1 MGHACRL
8 LRTGTDC
15 ERPAYYA
22 ARPGGWRDWW
32 TLLHPPYTA
41 WHLSYAVI
49 GAALAPR
56 VQASRL
62 IATVLAFFLAV
73 GLAAHALDELRGR
86 PLRTRI
92 PSSALVAVVVVGLAG
107 ALALG
112 VVGVYRVGWTLI
124 PFMVAGPV
132 LVIAYNAELFG
143 GVMHTDFGF
152 AAAWGAFPVL
162 TGYVAQAGSLAV
174 APVLAAGGAFALSSA
189 QRRLSTPARNI
200 RRRAVRVE
208 GSITFGDGRI
218 VPITADG
225 LLRPL
230 ELALRA
236 SSWAIVL
243 LAAGYGRGPADL
255 TDRPG
260 RRGARRAER
269 VVRVGQLAVG
279 QRQAAAA
286 DASGQAVP
294 QVLERADPLVEVAAP
309 GRGQP
314 GPVPR
319 GGRPALGQR
328 VQGGL
333 DLGQRD
339 ADTLRGADER
349 HPAQHGPRIAPLV
362 AGRPAGGDQT
372 PGLVEVQRGDR
383 RAAARGQ
390 LADGDLPCCR
400 VNLCRCGRNLCRCRG
415 KLCHQSDLKVT

>member
-1 MGHACRL
+1 MPTPDDGEA
-8 LRTGTDC
+8 

-41 WHLSYAVI
+41 WHLSYSVI
-49 GAALAPR
+49 GASLAPR
-56 VQASRL
+56 VQTSRL

-92 PSSALVAVVVVGLAG
+92 PSPALVAVVVVGLAG

-112 VVGVYRVGWTLI
+112 VVGVYWVGWTLI

-143 GVMHTDFGF
+143 GALHTDFGF

-162 TGYVAQAGSLAV
+162 TGYVAQVGSLAV
-174 APVLAAGGAFALSSA
+174 APVLAATGAFALSAA

-236 SSWAIVL
+236 TSWAIVL
-243 LAAGYGRGPADL
+243 LAAAM
-255 TDRPG
+255 
-260 RRGARRAER
+260 A
-269 VVRVGQLAVG
+269 
-279 QRQAAAA
+279 
-286 DASGQAVP
+286 
-294 QVLERADPLVEVAAP
+294 VAA
-309 GRGQP
+309 
-314 GPVPR
+314 
-319 GGRPALGQR
+319 L
-328 VQGGL
+328 
-333 DLGQRD
+333 
-339 ADTLRGADER
+339 T
-349 HPAQHGPRIAPLV
+349 
-362 AGRPAGGDQT
+362 
-372 PGLVEVQRGDR
+372 
-383 RAAARGQ
+383 
-390 LADGDLPCCR
+390 
-400 VNLCRCGRNLCRCRG
+400 
-415 KLCHQSDLKVT
+415 

>member
-1 MGHACRL
+1 VPTPEDDDA
-8 LRTGTDC
+8 

-41 WHLSYAVI
+41 WHLSYVVI

-56 VQASRL
+56 VQTSRL

-92 PSSALVAVVVVGLAG
+92 PAPALVAVVVVGLAG

-112 VVGVYRVGWTLI
+112 VAGVFRVGWTLI
-124 PFMVAGPV
+124 PFMVVGPV
-132 LVIAYNAELFG
+132 LVIAYNAELYDG
-143 GVMHTDFGF
+143 AMHTDFGF

-174 APVLAAGGAFALSSA
+174 APVLAAAGAFALSSA
-189 QRRLSTPARNI
+189 QRGLSTPARNI

-208 GSITFGDGRI
+208 GSMTFGDGRI

-243 LAAGYGRGPADL
+243 LAAAMAVARL
-255 TDRPG
+255 T
-260 RRGARRAER
+260 
-269 VVRVGQLAVG
+269 
-279 QRQAAAA
+279 
-286 DASGQAVP
+286 
-294 QVLERADPLVEVAAP
+294 
-309 GRGQP
+309 
-314 GPVPR
+314 
-319 GGRPALGQR
+319 
-328 VQGGL
+328 
-333 DLGQRD
+333 
-339 ADTLRGADER
+339 
-349 HPAQHGPRIAPLV
+349 
-362 AGRPAGGDQT
+362 
-372 PGLVEVQRGDR
+372 
-383 RAAARGQ
+383 
-390 LADGDLPCCR
+390 
-400 VNLCRCGRNLCRCRG
+400 
-415 KLCHQSDLKVT
+415 